1 MPNQAIDQIWKS
13 KPGGFIAKPTHH
25 MLGSNTWLLR
35 TQEVKNIFSS
45 RRDFRAPCLYRDQR
59 GET

>member
-35 TQEVKNIFSS
+35 TPRSQKYFLKQEGFS
-45 RRDFRAPCLYRDQR
+45 RAMPLP
-59 GET
+59 